1 MRKKSYKTNPDIRK
15 KDSINNIE
23 LVSVFKNIETS
34 FLKLLKNTK
43 KHEEKMKT
51 IRQDRYKTFNQM
63 VDDYIFNYK
72 ELE

>member
-1 MRKKSYKTNPDIRK
+1 MRKKSYKPNPDIRK

-23 LVSVFKNIETS
+23 LVSVFKNIEKS

-51 IRQDRYKTFNQM
+51 IRQDRYKTFN
-63 VDDYIFNYK
+63 
-72 ELE
+72 